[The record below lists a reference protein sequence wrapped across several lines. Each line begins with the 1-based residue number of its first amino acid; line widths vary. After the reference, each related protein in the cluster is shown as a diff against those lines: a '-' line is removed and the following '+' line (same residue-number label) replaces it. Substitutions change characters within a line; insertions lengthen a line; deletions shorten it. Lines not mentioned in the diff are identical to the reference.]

1 MSFEELDIENKVR
14 EIVYK
19 KMCSCCP
26 YAKQCHDECEECD
39 EFNEE
44 LEKELEKWNK
54 TILR

>member
-19 KMCSCCP
+19 RMCSCCP
-26 YAKQCHDECEECD
+26 YAKQCHDDCEECD

-44 LEKELEKWNK
+44 LEKEMNK
-54 TILR
+54 YGKK